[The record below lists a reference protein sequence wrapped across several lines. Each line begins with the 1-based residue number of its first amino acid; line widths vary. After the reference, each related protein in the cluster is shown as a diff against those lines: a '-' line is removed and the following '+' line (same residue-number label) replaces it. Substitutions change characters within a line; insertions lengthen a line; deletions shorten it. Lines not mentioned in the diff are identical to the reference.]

1 MHSLVEGLLQGN
13 KRSAA
18 KLITIIENQEPQ
30 KEEMLAQIFP
40 HTGNAFIIGITGS
53 PGAGKSS
60 LVDSLIRTI
69 RSENKTVGIIAV
81 DPSSPFTGG
90 ALLGDRIR
98 MQEHALDPGV
108 FIRSMGTRGSL
119 GGLAHTTRDALRVLD
134 AMGIDV
140 ILIETVG
147 VGQSELD
154 IMNVADTTVVV
165 LTPGAGDHIQ
175 TIKAGIMEI
184 ADVFAVNK
192 GDLPGADKVVTEV
205 EAMLDLGCHTSWR
218 PPVIKTSN
226 LKQQGINELWEAI
239 NKHKQFLIANGLW
252 EENRKKRFEQEVLE
266 IVELELRKTIHKK
279 VVDTPLMHE
288 ILQQV
293 LERKLAPYNAAI
305 SIIRQGLN
313 LKI

>member
-293 LERKLAPYNAAI
+293 LERKLAPYNAAT